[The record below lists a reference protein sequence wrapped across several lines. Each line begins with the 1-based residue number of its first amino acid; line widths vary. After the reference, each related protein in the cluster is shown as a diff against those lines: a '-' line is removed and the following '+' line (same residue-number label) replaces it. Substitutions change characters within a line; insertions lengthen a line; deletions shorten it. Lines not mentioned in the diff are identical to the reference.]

1 MEASVIRE
9 RCSCGAEFETD
20 EEKAVSMLRE
30 WRKVHA
36 HQFEPGSLALL
47 DSARSELA
55 PDNVL
60 PELHIGFRADP
71 DDE

>member
-1 MEASVIRE
+1 MVRE

-20 EEKAVSMLRE
+20 DKEGLKLLRE
-30 WRKVHA
+30 WRKAHI

-55 PDNVL
+55 PDNTV
-60 PELHIGFRADP
+60 PEMHIGFRADP
-71 DDE
+71 DEE